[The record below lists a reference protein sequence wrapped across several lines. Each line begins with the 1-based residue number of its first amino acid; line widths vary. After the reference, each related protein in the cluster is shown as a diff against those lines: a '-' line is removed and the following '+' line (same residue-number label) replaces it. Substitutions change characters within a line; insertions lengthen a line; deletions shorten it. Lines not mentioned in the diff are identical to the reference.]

1 MRKAHLAIL
10 PTPDGRKAERRIVN
24 LAASLREP
32 GASLA
37 DAEVVNLSVTGFA
50 AETDA
55 ELEVGSHVWLKLPGL
70 EAVNSRIVWVEG
82 RKAGFEFVT
91 PLHPLTLD
99 LVLASGRRPAV
110 KRHFGSGAVRN
121 AGGLGAARR

>member
-1 MRKAHLAIL
+1 LRKAHLAIL
-10 PTPDGRKAERRIVN
+10 PPIGDRKAERRIVN

-55 ELEVGSHVWLKLPGL
+55 ALEPGCSVWLKLAGFEPTNCR
-70 EAVNSRIVWVEG
+70 VVWVEG

-91 PLHPLTLD
+91 PLHQATLE
-99 LVLASGRRPAV
+99 LITAASRTAPV
-110 KRHFGSGAVRN
+110 KRHFGAGARP
-121 AGGLGAARR
+121 GGAFKTR